1 MSYREQVSQW
11 EQTVSSSL
19 PHLSRPQAKV
29 LALWSMT
36 MIVVGSCGTT
46 LVGAWLSCTV
56 GGSEESWW
64 QRLREWCYDAQDK
77 NPESIHQGNKNQAEC
92 QGRYPFYLKL
102 GVNGCQVN
110 EFDYQHGADQP
121 NGQGTCITH
130 KDFCRLEIPSQKS
143 RGRAKHRGRQRR
155 HQRLS
160 MQIR

>member
-56 GGSEESWW
+56 GGSEESWR
-64 QRLREWCYDAQDK
+64 QRLREWCYDARDK
-77 NPESIHQGNKNQAEC
+77 K
-92 QGRYPFYLKL
+92 
-102 GVNGCQVN
+102 
-110 EFDYQHGADQP
+110 GAQRSEVVVCSCFR
-121 NGQGTCITH
+121 GQCIQT
-130 KDFCRLEIPSQKS
+130 
-143 RGRAKHRGRQRR
+143 
-155 HQRLS
+155 
-160 MQIR
+160 